1 MKNKKFLFGM
11 LAVALV
17 FASVLGAGCSK
28 KDSGSAS
35 WNSSAAQ
42 TVDDAVGKAAD
53 DLVAALGSTAAGTV
67 DAVQQVSSGLA
78 AAVGSTASSS
88 KSAGSAG
95 SASSVNWSKALDEY
109 EKFVNEYVTFMKK
122 YKANPSDMTLL
133 AQSASMM
140 EKAQKAVE
148 AVEKVQG
155 ELSAADLAKFTAR
168 YTKLATKMAQAAL

>member
-11 LAVALV
+11 LAVVLV
-17 FASVLGAGCSK
+17 FALVLGAGCSK

-42 TVDDAVGKAAD
+42 TVDDAVGKAAG
-53 DLVAALGSTAAGTV
+53 DLVAALGSTAAGTA
-67 DAVQQVSSGLA
+67 DAVKQVSDGLA

-88 KSAGSAG
+88 ESAG

-109 EKFVNEYVTFMKK
+109 EKFVDEYVAFMKK

-133 AQSASMM
+133 TQSASMM
-140 EKAQKAVE
+140 QKAQKAVE
-148 AVEKVQG
+148 AVEKVQDG
-155 ELSAADLAKFTAR
+155 LSAVDLAQFTAR
-168 YTKLATKMAQAAL
+168 YTKLATKMTQAAL